1 MNIGCH
7 LSIAKGYRAMGDQAL
22 ALGANTFQ
30 FFTRS
35 PRGGKSK
42 AADPAD
48 LAALR
53 ALLAERRFAPLVAHA
68 PYTLNPC
75 AKDEGLRD
83 FALRVMQEDLAL
95 LAQLPGNFYNFHPG
109 CHVGQGVETGV
120 AWIAAL
126 LNQVLPAA
134 EGCGV
139 LLETMS
145 GKGSEIGGRFE
156 ELRETISR
164 VEGNGALGVCLDTC
178 HVYSAGY
185 DLVND
190 LDGVLTEFDRVIGLQ
205 RLKAVHLNDSLTP
218 FASRK
223 DRHAKI
229 GEGSLGLD
237 AISRI
242 LFHPALR
249 DLPFV
254 LETPNELDGYREEI
268 RLLRGLAPA

>member
-83 FALRVMQEDLAL
+83 FALRVMREDLAL

-156 ELRETISR
+156 ELREIISR

-190 LDGVLTEFDRVIGLQ
+190 LDGVLTEFDRVIGLR

-249 DLPFV
+249 GLPFV